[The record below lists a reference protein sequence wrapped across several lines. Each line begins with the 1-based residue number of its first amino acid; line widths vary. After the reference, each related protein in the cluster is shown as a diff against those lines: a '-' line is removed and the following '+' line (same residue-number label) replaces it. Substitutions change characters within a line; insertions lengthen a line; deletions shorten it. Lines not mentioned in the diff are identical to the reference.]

1 MSLQKLNKIKELKYS
16 KNTKAVIEFISN
28 SFEPISADYI
38 YEKLRE
44 MNPSASMSTVY
55 RILEKLT
62 LNNIISKTL
71 IMNDNKARYEVKSNK
86 HIHYLICQ
94 NCNKMIPTDNCHFE
108 KLDNKEWKDTGFIV
122 TGHKVELYG
131 LCADCKDC

>member
-1 MSLQKLNKIKELKYS
+1 MDLSTLAKFKKIKSS
-16 KNTKAVIEFISN
+16 KNARAIVELLDKED
-28 SFEPISADYI
+28 EPVSADYI

-44 MNPSASMSTVY
+44 INPSASMSTVY

-62 LNNIISKTL
+62 LSNIISKSL
-71 IMNDNKARYEVKSNK
+71 IMNDNKARYEIMGHK

-94 NCNKMIPTDNCHFE
+94 NCNKMIPTDNCHFQ
-108 KLDNKEWKDTGFIV
+108 KLENKEWKNTGFII

-131 LCADCKDC
+131 FCSDCREK